1 MRAIGVIPARYGS
14 TRFPGKPLQPLLG
27 RPMIQWVVE
36 SCLRSSVLDEVIV
49 ATDDERIASLAQSV
63 GAKAVMTDSDLP
75 SGTDR
80 VWAAVQASVQCL
92 ESDIIV
98 NIQGD
103 EPLMT
108 PELVDQLIVACSDPG
123 VEMATLAHAL
133 DRDSIEIESMN
144 SVKVVLDQLGRAI
157 YFSRFPIPHSRHDAK
172 SMGVGCLK
180 HMGIYAYRKK
190 FLKRFCE
197 TPQALIE
204 VGESLEQ
211 LRALYLGAKI
221 QVVVVQ
227 TALRGVDSPEDI
239 SVVEDLLRR
248 KNGGS
253 KTS

>member
-1 MRAIGVIPARYGS
+1 MKVIGVIPARYGS
-14 TRFPGKPLQPLLG
+14 TRLPGKPLQPLLG
-27 RPMIQWVVE
+27 KPMIQWVVE
-36 SCLRSSVLDEVIV
+36 SCQKSKTLNEIVV
-49 ATDDERIASLAQSV
+49 ATDDERIASVARAA
-63 GAKAVMTDSDLP
+63 GAKVALTESGLP

-80 VWAAVQASVQCL
+80 VWAAVQDL
-92 ESDIIV
+92 EAEIVV

-103 EPLMT
+103 EPLMSG
-108 PELVDQLIVACSDPG
+108 ELIDLLVAACSDPG
-123 VEMATLAHAL
+123 VEMATLAHPLLA
-133 DRDSIEIESMN
+133 DSPEIASMN
-144 SVKVVLDQLGRAI
+144 AVKVVVDQLGRAL

-172 SMGVGCLK
+172 SMSVGCLK

-221 QVVVVQ
+221 QVVTVQ
-227 TALRGVDSPEDI
+227 TSLRGVDSLEDI
-239 SVVEDLLRR
+239 SIVEDLLRR